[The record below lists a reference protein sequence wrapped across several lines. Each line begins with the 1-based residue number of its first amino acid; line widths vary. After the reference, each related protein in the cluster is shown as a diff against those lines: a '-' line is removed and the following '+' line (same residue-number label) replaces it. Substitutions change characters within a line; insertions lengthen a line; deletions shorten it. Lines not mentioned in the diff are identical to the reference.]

1 MDKKPAAAPNST
13 SWSPFN
19 RSALSTR
26 TRTASAKRLRQHV
39 GRMTTAAVA
48 GIDAACPWFRQL
60 GAEERSWVTMMVT
73 KGIENFIDWFDEE
86 AGVDL
91 QAVFNVAPRKL
102 MRRITL
108 SQTVQLIRTI
118 LEVIEQQIQELIPRA
133 DRPALQQA
141 IAYYGRELAFTAAEL
156 YASAAESR
164 GAWDERME
172 ALLVDAVVR
181 GESDD
186 DLISRASALSWPE
199 GPVAVLACNASGSLD
214 LAAVRTAGHCLD
226 LGVLAARQGERLVLI
241 LSDPSAAER
250 WMQIGEQLA
259 AELDAGPV
267 VIGPEVSSLPEATQ
281 SANAALAGLRAAK
294 AWPNCPD
301 AVSAGDLLPERLLA
315 GDPHASAE
323 IVSKI
328 YTPLH
333 DAGGDLLLTCMAFL
347 DNNQSIEASARAL
360 YVHPNTVRYRIKR
373 ITDVT
378 GHSPAEP
385 RGAHLLRLAISLGRL
400 ADN

>member
-1 MDKKPAAAPNST
+1 MEKKPVAAPTNS

-19 RSALSTR
+19 RGSMSTR

-48 GIDAACPWFRQL
+48 GIDGAYPWFRQL
-60 GAEERSWVTMMVT
+60 GAEDRSWVTMMVT

-86 AGVDL
+86 APVDL
-91 QAVFNVAPRKL
+91 QAVFNVAPRNL

-118 LEVIEQQIQELIPRA
+118 LQVIEQQIQELIPRA

-141 IAYYGRELAFTAAEL
+141 IAYYGRELAFTAAGL

-199 GPVAVLACNASGSLD
+199 GPVAVLAANCPGGLD
-214 LAAVRTAGHCLD
+214 LSAARNAAHTMG
-226 LGVLAARQGERLVLI
+226 LGTLAARQGERLVLI
-241 LSDPSAAER
+241 LSDPSGADR
-250 WMQIGEQLA
+250 WNEIGEGIAAQLG
-259 AELDAGPV
+259 AGPV
-267 VIGPEVSSLPEATQ
+267 VIGPEVGSLPEATR
-281 SANAALAGLRAAK
+281 SAHAAISGVRAAR
-294 AWPNCPD
+294 AWPNCPNV
-301 AVSAGDLLPERLLA
+301 VSAQELLPERLLA
-315 GDPHASAE
+315 GDSSAREE
-323 IVSKI
+323 IVSSI
-328 YTPLH
+328 YLPLR
-333 DAGGDLLLTCMAFL
+333 DAGGDLLLTCIAFL

-360 YVHPNTVRYRIKR
+360 FVHPNTVRYRIRR
-373 ITDVT
+373 ISDVT
-378 GHSPAEP
+378 GHSPADP
-385 RGAHLLRLAISLGRL
+385 RGAHLLRLAIGLGQL
-400 ADN
+400 ADG